1 MQEFIK
7 KNIYLIFLFIITL
20 SIGFLTFLTFI
31 DKGFIELSDNNLQL
45 LLILNI
51 FLLFLLFVFIFL
63 EIKKAIKNDIDKD
76 GLNSNKKYI
85 TYFALF
91 TLIPSLL
98 ISIFSLFLF
107 SFALEKYFDKKVTT
121 VVNNSYELARDY
133 VEEVRNKIQSEIV
146 LIAFDLNKSK
156 KFLNDN
162 TDEYKRFLNTQKI
175 IRGVDEIH
183 VINIDKKLLFSTL
196 EDDEPYIAPVD
207 KALNLVLDDD
217 RPLKIINAFENRSA
231 AIIRLQNF
239 EDRFLYVVKYLDKN
253 ISRYLTE
260 SQEAINFYYTVEE
273 KSTGIKIS
281 FAIIYIIVVSLLL
294 FISISIAIRF
304 SSRFFRSINN
314 LILASSSIGEGDL
327 NTKVPEV
334 KTDKDLEILNKN
346 FNQMIDRLKNQQE
359 KLIINER
366 HEAWGSLARKLAHEI
381 KNPLTPIQLTIDRLK
396 SKYSSQLNEN
406 DKDNFKENLKIINN
420 QIKQIEKLVN
430 EFSDFARMPKP
441 IFQNNDLVSL
451 MNDNIKLLQELDS
464 TINIKLTKDNQNI
477 FFNCDKEQ
485 LSRVFFN
492 LIKNS
497 IESIH
502 QKSEK
507 VSNFNKNISIELNET
522 DDHIS
527 LVIDDNGIG
536 LSLYFYAYL
545 GGHYTSTG
553 TVNQWVNHA
562 GYTSRPDMGTSWWTT
577 SNSSFM
583 LTGVQLEAGNSAS
596 DYAHESFIET
606 LNKCKRYFH
615 VLAHNNYVFLGLGMQ
630 YYSASIFIDAGP
642 IDMRTTPTFI
652 AKQGVSGA
660 YTYEKLFG
668 NSAQYINAIALDG
681 KTTRERC
688 ILNINGDASR
698 QGQAVR
704 ISTHYH
710 ILSNNEPH
718 VALDAELT

>member
-1 MQEFIK
+1 MYEFIK

-31 DKGFIELSDNNLQL
+31 DKGYVELSDNNLQL

-91 TLIPSLL
+91 TLTPSLL

-121 VVNNSYELARDY
+121 VVNNSYQLARDY

-146 LIAFDLNKSK
+146 LVAFDVNKSK

-162 TDEYKRFLNTQKI
+162 VNEYKRFLNTQKI

-183 VINIDKKLLFSTL
+183 IIDIDKKILFTTL

-217 RPLKIINAFENRSA
+217 RPLKIINALENRSA
-231 AIIRLQNF
+231 AIMRLQNF
-239 EDRFLYVVKYLDKN
+239 EDRFLYVVKYLDKD
-253 ISRYLTE
+253 ISRYLIE

-327 NTKVPEV
+327 NTKVPEL

-366 HEAWGSLARKLAHEI
+366 HEAWGNLARKLAHEI

-396 SKYSSQLNEN
+396 SKYTSQLNKN
-406 DKDNFKENLKIINN
+406 DNENFKENLKIINN

-441 IFQNNDLVSL
+441 IFQNNDLISL
-451 MNDNIKLLQELDS
+451 MNDNIKLLQELDNS
-464 TINIKLTKDNQNI
+464 INIKFINFDQKIL
-477 FFNCDKEQ
+477 FNCDKEQ

-507 VSNFNKNISIELNET
+507 VTNFEKNIAIELNEINE
-522 DDHIS
+522 HIN
-527 LVIDDNGIG
+527 LTIDDTGVGFNNLDTDIKNILNPYFTTKQKGTGLG
-536 LSLYFYAYL
+536 LSI
-545 GGHYTSTG
+545 
-553 TVNQWVNHA
+553 VNKIINDH
-562 GYTSRPDMGTSWWTT
+562 
-577 SNSSFM
+577 N
-583 LTGVQLEAGNSAS
+583 GN
-596 DYAHESFIET
+596 IEFVSK
-606 LNKCKRYFH
+606 NEGAKIKIK
-615 VLAHNNYVFLGLGMQ
+615 FL
-630 YYSASIFIDAGP
+630 
-642 IDMRTTPTFI
+642 
-652 AKQGVSGA
+652 K
-660 YTYEKLFG
+660 
-668 NSAQYINAIALDG
+668 
-681 KTTRERC
+681 
-688 ILNINGDASR
+688 
-698 QGQAVR
+698 
-704 ISTHYH
+704 
-710 ILSNNEPH
+710 
-718 VALDAELT
+718 